1 MTQITQTEAISTEV
15 FRQRGKKKPL
25 ANYALAVGVP
35 LLVLAAWMW
44 ASASGVVR
52 PVDLPSPLAVAAQT
66 VDLLIGPE
74 AYQTWTSMIRILISV
89 LLALVI
95 GAALVFTARIFPVTD
110 TLVGTVIVPFLNS
123 VPALGWAILGVVWL
137 GVGNVA
143 VIFVVTLILIPFCM
157 VNLWEG
163 MRSLDP
169 GLLEMGR
176 SFTRSNAKVLYRIQ
190 LPLLVPYA
198 LAAVRLSFSVG
209 WKVALIAEFFGAEAG
224 LGLVMN
230 RARQSF
236 DTPTVFATIIVVLI
250 IVTLVERCIFDPLS
264 NWFARRSGTLVSR

>member
-1 MTQITQTEAISTEV
+1 MSQTETIATAAAAPLKRRRPKPPRGSYWLAI
-15 FRQRGKKKPL
+15 
-25 ANYALAVGVP
+25 GVP
-35 LLVLAAWMW
+35 VAVVIWW
-44 ASASGVVR
+44 WYASLSAR
-52 PVDLPSPLAVAAQT
+52 PVDLPNPVLVAQRA
-66 VDLLIGPE
+66 VDLLVGPE
-74 AYQTWTSMIRILISV
+74 AYQTWTSMARIVIAV
-89 LLALVI
+89 MLALLI
-95 GAALVFTARIFPVTD
+95 GGLLVFMARLWRPTE
-110 TLVGTVIVPFLNS
+110 TLVGSVIVPFLNS
-123 VPALGWAILGVVWL
+123 VPALGWAILGVVWF
-137 GVGNVA
+137 GVGNFA

-176 SFTRSNAKVLYRIQ
+176 SFTRSNGKILWRIQ
-190 LPLLVPYA
+190 LPLLIPYT

-236 DTPTVFATIIVVLI
+236 DTPTVFATIIVVLV
-250 IVTLVERCIFDPLS
+250 IVVLVERLLFDPLARY
-264 NWFARRSGTLVSR
+264 FARRSGTMGTS